1 MVGMTLSAVGARRT
15 GGVLLRLSI
24 LVGLYLLYALARNL
38 HGQDVDVAA
47 YETAVQHAI
56 HVASWGS
63 WLPSEH
69 AFQQPWLDHPWSVRA
84 AGAYYG
90 SAHVLVTV
98 ATLVWLAAR
107 RPRLLDRQGAVLV
120 LVTFLGVLV
129 FVLYPVAPPRLM
141 PPETGLM
148 TVDSLAVYG
157 GLVPYDHGVLESIAD
172 PFAALPSLHL
182 AWAVWVAFTL
192 RLSSYAWVRAFGVLH
207 AVVTL
212 TVVLATG
219 NHWYADAA
227 LGILLALVLQALVG
241 PRVTHHEEREAP
253 DVACVA

>member
-1 MVGMTLSAVGARRT
+1 MTITAGRARRA

-24 LVGLYLLYALARNL
+24 LLGLYLMYALARNL

-47 YETAVQHAI
+47 YETAVRHAQQ
-56 HVASWGS
+56 VASWGS
-63 WLPSEH
+63 RLPSEH
-69 AFQQPWLDHPWSVRA
+69 TFQQPWLDHPWSVRT

-98 ATLVWLAAR
+98 AALGWLAVR
-107 RPRLLDRQGAVLV
+107 RPRFLDRQGAVLV
-120 LVTFLGVLV
+120 LVTLVGVLV

-148 TVDSLAVYG
+148 TADTLAAYG
-157 GLVPYDHGVLESIAD
+157 GLVTYDHGVLESIAD

-192 RLSSYAWVRAFGVLH
+192 RLSGYLWVRRFGVLH
-207 AVVTL
+207 VVLTL
-212 TVVLATG
+212 TVVLVTG
-219 NHWYADAA
+219 NHWYADAV
-227 LGILLALVLQALVG
+227 LGIVLALVAQALVG
-241 PRVTHHEEREAP
+241 PRATQPEERRAP
-253 DVACVA
+253 DVACVT